1 MKRATLLRQIGHRL
15 GTRRLIWFGT
25 RGDDVES
32 AAQIPNLEMAF
43 SVISTYRRRS
53 KVAGTSLEDIMGV
66 RVDLDT
72 FDIDTDSHVDEL
84 LELRRALLRSL
95 AHPSALFTYR
105 PSAFVS
111 AACFARR
118 DRCRYLGLFNDHQA
132 AFEHKP
138 WLESAIADLGLPSIP
153 WTYVADEDQLE
164 TLHFLDEGPVML
176 RRSRTTGGVGLV
188 KVDDSDDLDALW
200 PREES
205 AFVSVAPY
213 LDGGLSLNASGVV
226 WHDGVTVHPA
236 SVQLVG
242 VPELTTRPFGY
253 CGNDFAALRQL
264 DEHVVDQVDDAVRQI
279 GWWLGRYGY
288 RGAFGVDFLVIDG
301 VPLFTEVN
309 PRFQGSTH
317 ASCRLSVESDESC
330 LLLEHLAAFLDI
342 DAPPSIPLGEQLDVA
357 EDLAHFVVHWTG
369 DAAAS
374 IDPEPLA
381 TSLSRVVG
389 ATTRI
394 DVATRPDLSTETGA
408 TVLRCTTRSPVT
420 ADGRSLLPSWREI
433 VESWRASVPTT
444 AVEMVTNTGLRAI
457 T

>member
-1 MKRATLLRQIGHRL
+1 MKRSDLLRQIGHRL
-15 GTRRLIWFGT
+15 GNRRLIWFGT

-32 AAQIPNLEMAF
+32 AAQIPNLETAF
-43 SVISTYRRRS
+43 SVISAYRGRS
-53 KVAGTSLEDIMGV
+53 KVTSLALEDLTGI

-72 FDIDTDSHVDEL
+72 FDIDHDEHVEEL
-84 LELRRALLRSL
+84 LELRRALMRSL
-95 AHPSALFTYR
+95 SHPSALFTYR

-138 WLESAIADLGLPSIP
+138 WLETAIAELGLPQIP
-153 WTYVADEDQLE
+153 WTYVADEDQIE
-164 TLHFLDEGPVML
+164 TLRFLDDGPVML

-188 KVDDSDDLDALW
+188 KVEDSTELEALW
-200 PREES
+200 PREEA

-213 LDGGLSLNASGVV
+213 LDDSISLNASGVV

-253 CGNDFAALRQL
+253 CGNDFGALRAL
-264 DEHVVDQVDDAVRQI
+264 GDHLIEQVDDAVRRI

-288 RGAFGVDFLVIDG
+288 RGAFGVDFLVVDG

-317 ASCRLSVESDESC
+317 ASCRLSVEIGESC

-342 DAPPSIPLGEQLDVA
+342 DAPAAVPLNEQLDA
-357 EDLAHFVVHWTG
+357 TQDLAHFIVHWTG
-369 DAAAS
+369 DEPVSLDPGALAAS
-374 IDPEPLA
+374 LTGVT
-381 TSLSRVVG
+381 TSARM
-389 ATTRI
+389 
-394 DVATRPDLSTETGA
+394 DVATHPAVTTEPGA
-408 TVLRCTTRSPVT
+408 TVIRCTTRSQVT
-420 ADGRSLLPSWREI
+420 SDGRALHAPWGELIDSWHRSL
-433 VESWRASVPTT
+433 
-444 AVEMVTNTGLRAI
+444 GLRAKDTTKSATSSI
-457 T
+457 L